1 MSVWCAFAC
10 ARWLIWA
17 HKHNHKH
24 TQYAKDKETI
34 AIMMYSELAPVMW
47 TVQTTT
53 AWALCFF
60 FLLWLSTVSCWLFL
74 CHVLFIFLLI
84 SSVVFLVIIAFLFSF
99 RPIFVV
105 VYFNFSTRYCERN
118 THKTFEFKLFIFYIR
133 SLDVDCIVCNVFR
146 LDTQI
151 SASKWM
157 FLLMIFAKL
166 NYCFADISGFELI
179 YFVPTLSRSLS
190 NIRFYFTLFPSH
202 HCYNMQLQ

>member
-1 MSVWCAFAC
+1 
-10 ARWLIWA
+10 
-17 HKHNHKH
+17 
-24 TQYAKDKETI
+24 
-34 AIMMYSELAPVMW
+34 MW

-74 CHVLFIFLLI
+74 CHVLFIFFAHFISCLLGNNCI
-84 SSVVFLVIIAFLFSF
+84 SFQFSPYFCCCLFQF
-99 RPIFVV
+99 FYAILWA
-105 VYFNFSTRYCERN
+105 EH

-133 SLDVDCIVCNVFR
+133 SFDVDCIVCNVFR

-202 HCYNMQLQ
+202 HCVTTCSYSSCLTKAKRFQTFLFYLLFSTLFI